1 MYSLFG
7 PGSYGTIV
15 GTCRSFCGE
24 QGKGT
29 SQRLF
34 PDVQPGRAQNARQNH
49 RAAVAKDPTNGKS
62 ILLFQ
67 SQPQLLMSPVRF
79 LNMPNRSLIRP
90 DGPDENDKMRNRTRH
105 IAALPD
111 TSLLSGKA
119 GQQMER
125 QELNPLVLIMIE
137 ENKMKDNKTRPVDSY
152 AHADFMESVFSNLRA
167 FCDAECQRLT
177 AGYPPTVKPEQQST
191 DGQLSAA

>member
-1 MYSLFG
+1 
-7 PGSYGTIV
+7 
-15 GTCRSFCGE
+15 
-24 QGKGT
+24 
-29 SQRLF
+29 
-34 PDVQPGRAQNARQNH
+34 
-49 RAAVAKDPTNGKS
+49 
-62 ILLFQ
+62 
-67 SQPQLLMSPVRF
+67 
-79 LNMPNRSLIRP
+79 
-90 DGPDENDKMRNRTRH
+90 
-105 IAALPD
+105 
-111 TSLLSGKA
+111 GKA

>member
-1 MYSLFG
+1 M
-7 PGSYGTIV
+7 
-15 GTCRSFCGE
+15 
-24 QGKGT
+24 
-29 SQRLF
+29 
-34 PDVQPGRAQNARQNH
+34 
-49 RAAVAKDPTNGKS
+49 VAKDPTNGES

-67 SQPQLLMSPVRF
+67 SQPQLLITPVRF

-105 IAALPD
+105 IAALWE
-111 TSLLSGKA
+111 G

-125 QELNPLVLIMIE
+125 QKLNPLVLIMIE

-177 AGYPPTVKPEQQST
+177 AGYPPTVKPEKQST